1 MKKAP
6 PTTMRPKT
14 DTTQSHRSATKSM
27 PIEDKLLL
35 LLLGVVIVY
44 VITEAC
50 R

>member
-1 MKKAP
+1 MKN
-6 PTTMRPKT
+6 PTHSSRATGVKKP
-14 DTTQSHRSATKSM
+14 SHRNTTKSTLK
-27 PIEDKLLL
+27 IEDKLLL